1 MALPNLSIGAG
12 HMFKQEVSSPPT
24 HHRLVNVPHSG
35 NMPSRLVQCS
45 LKEEPISTSQSNK
58 GNHSPTL
65 DALDLT
71 SDEVA
76 RFPESGNSEEAILGP
91 KTFTGSV
98 SRDGTPTA
106 DFYHNN
112 SHQSQPLSFSSSH
125 PNLSAID
132 KNDNDASCS
141 SEVGD
146 NSSNKSHK
154 IIIPLQN
161 QSSSSSLVSR
171 KDSQEL
177 VMVDEAANAA
187 ATGSKFQYVLNAST
201 SIATKVTFKF
211 NSYNST
217 FLTTLNVRDCYHK
230 FTKNI
235 FTLPKHQM

>member
-1 MALPNLSIGAG
+1 MNNSTYSMSEALMALPNLSIGAG
-12 HMFKQEVSSPPT
+12 QMFKQEVSSPPT

-45 LKEEPISTSQSNK
+45 LKEEPLSNTTTSQGNK
-58 GNHSPTL
+58 GNRSPTL

-76 RFPESGNSEEAILGP
+76 RFSGGTSDEAILGP

-98 SRDGTPTA
+98 SRDGTPTTA

-112 SHQSQPLSFSSSH
+112 SHQGQQISFSSSH
-125 PNLSAID
+125 PNLSAIG

-141 SEVGD
+141 SDVGD
-146 NSSNKSHK
+146 NSNKSQK

-177 VMVDEAANAA
+177 VMVDEAGNAA

-201 SIATKVTFKF
+201 SIATKVTFLFKPC
-211 NSYNST
+211 N
-217 FLTTLNVRDCYHK
+217 
-230 FTKNI
+230 
-235 FTLPKHQM
+235 